1 MSTGY
6 VKFDPNHC
14 SVLQRRSQAEA
25 INGPLAMIGLTAGLI
40 VEAQTGKGILGQVL
54 KLNVGE
60 IRFIYKL
67 LS

>member
-1 MSTGY
+1 
-6 VKFDPNHC
+6 
-14 SVLQRRSQAEA
+14 
-25 INGPLAMIGLTAGLI
+25 LAMIGLTAGLI